1 MGSSSCRSPST
12 NSTRRSRCTR
22 GSLRS
27 RRASPTPTSCA
38 SRSSSVSWSVL
49 RTGPRRLSPPST
61 SSDPGRECSLP
72 PPSATRSPQ
81 TSRKPRSLSRRPLTR
96 SMLAPPPP
104 APPWSPPAPPS
115 RPPETSALAPP
126 SAELALLPELV
137 QSPEQG
143 QHSDQDLS
151 CPPGINQPPSHHLP
165 LYIQTVCAVNM

>member
-1 MGSSSCRSPST
+1 MG
-12 NSTRRSRCTR
+12 NQFRSRE
-22 GSLRS
+22 
-27 RRASPTPTSCA
+27 
-38 SRSSSVSWSVL
+38 
-49 RTGPRRLSPPST
+49 
-61 SSDPGRECSLP
+61 ECSLP

-81 TSRKPRSLSRRPLTR
+81 TSRRPRSSSRRPSTR
-96 SMLAPPPP
+96 SMLAPPPQ

-165 LYIQTVCAVNM
+165 LYIQTVCAVNMWLTNQSIKSIE